1 MIVCGYGRVGKNAV
15 SFLRQQGIG
24 CVAIELDA
32 DLVRQAAAA
41 KEPVSFGDADSLKLL
56 QACGLS
62 RAALVVVSMSDFNTA
77 MKIVRRVRSVDS
89 ELPIIVRARKEIH
102 LFDLYQAGASDVVT
116 DQFDTRHMLNRE
128 MLERFHILD
137 SDEEAKE

>member
-1 MIVCGYGRVGKNAV
+1 
-15 SFLRQQGIG
+15 
-24 CVAIELDA
+24 
-32 DLVRQAAAA
+32 
-41 KEPVSFGDADSLKLL
+41 
-56 QACGLS
+56 
-62 RAALVVVSMSDFNTA
+62 MSDFNTA